1 MKQILV
7 FVLVI
12 AVLALVLS
20 CGCTGT
26 APQSSQTTSSGGT
39 GIQQATTISTT
50 APAGV
55 AAITVSSGRVIIN
68 EKINLPAASN
78 KKYAFDDYGFQY
90 LYPKDS
96 FTISLNSD
104 KPVNVLVIDKADDL
118 KFPVVTPAWNTDL
131 RKEQWDYSPV
141 IPVFSQ
147 SNVLKKDMTFT
158 IKVKSKYILIIDPR
172 YSGNND
178 EVHYDLKVT
187 QN

>member
-1 MKQILV
+1 MKQILG

-12 AVLALVLS
+12 AVVGLVLS

-26 APQSSQTTSSGGT
+26 TPQSPQTTSGGT
-39 GIQQATTISTT
+39 GTQQATTISTT

-55 AAITVSSGRVIIN
+55 AATTVSAGRVIIN
-68 EKINLPAASN
+68 EKINLPATSN
-78 KKYAFDDYGFQY
+78 KKYVFEDYGFQY

-96 FTISLNSD
+96 FTISLNSE
-104 KPVNVLVIDKADDL
+104 KPVNVLVIDKGDDL

-131 RKEQWDYSPV
+131 RKDQWDYSPV
-141 IPVFSQ
+141 VPLFSQ

-158 IKVKSKYILIIDPR
+158 IKEKSKYILIIDPR
-172 YSGNND
+172 YSGNTD
-178 EVHYDLKVT
+178 EVHFDLKVT

>member
-1 MKQILV
+1 MKQILG
-7 FVLVI
+7 FFLVI
-12 AVLALVLS
+12 AVVGLVLS

-26 APQSSQTTSSGGT
+26 TPQSPQTTSSMG
-39 GIQQATTISTT
+39 TTISTT

-55 AAITVSSGRVIIN
+55 AATTVSSGRVIIN
-68 EKINLPAASN
+68 EKINLPSTAN
-78 KKYAFDDYGFQY
+78 KKYAFEDLGFQY

-131 RKEQWDYSPV
+131 RKDQWDYSPV

-147 SNVLKKDMTFT
+147 SNVLTKDMTFT
-158 IKVKSKYILIIDPR
+158 IKEKSKYILIIDPR
-172 YSGNND
+172 YSGNSD
-178 EVHYDLKVT
+178 EVHFDLKVT
-187 QN
+187 KI

>member
-12 AVLALVLS
+12 AVVGLVLS

-26 APQSSQTTSSGGT
+26 APQSSQTTSGGT
-39 GIQQATTISTT
+39 GAQQATTISTT

-55 AAITVSSGRVIIN
+55 AATTVSSGRVIIN
-68 EKINLPAASN
+68 EKINLPSTAN
-78 KKYAFDDYGFQY
+78 KKYAFEDYGFQY

-131 RKEQWDYSPV
+131 RKDQWDYSPV
-141 IPVFSQ
+141 IPLFSQ
-147 SNVLKKDMTFT
+147 SNVLTKDMTFT
-158 IKVKSKYILIIDPR
+158 VKNKSKYILIIDPR

-178 EVHYDLKVT
+178 EIHYDLKVT

>member
-1 MKQILV
+1 MKQILA

-12 AVLALVLS
+12 AVVGLALS

-26 APQSSQTTSSGGT
+26 APQSPQTTSSMG
-39 GIQQATTISTT
+39 TTISTT

-55 AAITVSSGRVIIN
+55 AATTVSSGRVIIN
-68 EKINLPAASN
+68 EKINLPATSN
-78 KKYAFDDYGFQY
+78 KKYTFEDYGFQY

-131 RKEQWDYSPV
+131 RKDQWDYSPV
-141 IPVFSQ
+141 IPLFSQ
-147 SNVLKKDMTFT
+147 SNVLTKDMTFT
-158 IKVKSKYILIIDPR
+158 VKNKSKYMLIIDPR
-172 YSGNND
+172 YNGNND

-187 QN
+187 KI